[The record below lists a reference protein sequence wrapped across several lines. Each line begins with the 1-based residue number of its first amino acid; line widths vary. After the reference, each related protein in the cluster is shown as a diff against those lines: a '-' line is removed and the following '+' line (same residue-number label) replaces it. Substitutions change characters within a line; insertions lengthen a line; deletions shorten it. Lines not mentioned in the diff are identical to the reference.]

1 LVDILLEVIKYVE
14 AKIRTEWCTKMGIDV
29 NWSPEVSEKLPELAI
44 CIGLINGVTAR
55 KENEQLRQLKKILYE
70 EVRNKYN
77 ITDLKDDSTVRDYRD
92 FYWKLGIDPT
102 KTRPAGEALVRRVL
116 CGDELPNVSTVVDAY
131 NLASVKTMVPMSGF
145 NRDCIA
151 PPFQV
156 RFARNDEAFTGIG
169 MKAPMSLKENMLV
182 LTDKKQVL
190 CIYPY
195 RDSDKTKITLETT
208 NATIVGYGAPG
219 ILQNRLREAVATA
232 LSLIKQSS
240 RGEIESIEVFQNSS
254 V

>member
-1 LVDILLEVIKYVE
+1 LVDILPEAIKYAE
-14 AKIRTEWCTKMGIDV
+14 AKIRTEWCTKMQTDV
-29 NWSPEVSEKLPELAI
+29 NWSPEISEKLPQLAI

-70 EVRNKYN
+70 EVRGKYN
-77 ITDLKDDSTVRDYRD
+77 IVDLKDDSTVRNYRD
-92 FYWKLGIDPT
+92 FYWKLGVDPT

-116 CGDELPNVSTVVDAY
+116 RGNELPNISTVVDAY
-131 NLASVKTMVPMSGF
+131 NLASAKTMVPMSGF
-145 NRDCIA
+145 DRDRIA
-151 PPFQV
+151 PPLQV
-156 RFARNDEAFTGIG
+156 RFARNGEAFTGIG
-169 MKAPMSLKENMLV
+169 MKAPISLKENMLV
-182 LTDKKQVL
+182 LADKKQVL

-219 ILQNRLREAVATA
+219 ILQNQLREAVTTA

-240 RGEIESIEVFQNSS
+240 GGKIESIEVFQNSS

>member
-1 LVDILLEVIKYVE
+1 
-14 AKIRTEWCTKMGIDV
+14 MQIDV
-29 NWSPEVSEKLPELAI
+29 NWSSQVSEKLPQLAI
-44 CIGLINGVTAR
+44 CVGLISGVTVR
-55 KENEQLRQLKKILYE
+55 KENEQLWQLKKISYE
-70 EVRNKYN
+70 EIRSKYN
-77 ITDLKDDSTVRDYRD
+77 IVDLKDDSTVRDYRD

-116 CGDELPNVSTVVDAY
+116 HGNELPNVSTVVDAY
-131 NLASVKTMVPMSGF
+131 NLASAITMVPMSGF
-145 NRDCIA
+145 DRDCIA

-156 RFARNDEAFTGIG
+156 RFARNGEAFTGIG
-169 MKAPMSLKENMLV
+169 MEAPMSLKENMLV
-182 LTDKKQVL
+182 LADGKQVL

-195 RDSDKTKITLETT
+195 RDSDKTKITLETR
-208 NATIVGYGAPG
+208 NVVIVGYGAPS

-240 RGEIESIEVFQNSS
+240 GGKIESVEVFQSSS

>member
-1 LVDILLEVIKYVE
+1 
-14 AKIRTEWCTKMGIDV
+14 MGIDV
-29 NWSPEVSEKLPELAI
+29 NWSREVSEKLPKLAI

-55 KENEQLRQLKKILYE
+55 KENDKLRQLKKILYE
-70 EVRNKYN
+70 EVRSKYN
-77 ITDLKDDSTVRDYRD
+77 IVDLKDDSTVRNYRD

-102 KTRPAGEALVRRVL
+102 KIRPAGEALVRRVL
-116 CGDELPNVSTVVDAY
+116 SGKELPNVSTVVDAY

-145 NRDCIA
+145 DRECIA

-156 RFARNDEAFTGIG
+156 RFARNGEVFNGIG

-182 LTDKKQVL
+182 LADEKQVL

-195 RDSDKTKITLETT
+195 RDSDRTKIRPETR
-208 NATIVGYGAPG
+208 NATIVAYGASG
-219 ILQNRLREAVATA
+219 ILRDWLREAVATA

-240 RGEIESIEVFQNSS
+240 GGEIESVEVFQDCSA
-254 V
+254 